1 MKILTDPKAR
11 EGLRNAVRKLFA
23 QNGNPAEEGH
33 ATPAV
38 RMGRLQA
45 YIMIRFEGFEA
56 VKDCVAHLGVTDAQ
70 DAVHLVKEVDSELVA
85 MGYHENGKA

>member
-11 EGLRNAVRKLFA
+11 ERLRHAVRKLFN
-23 QNGNPAEEGH
+23 QNGNPAEEGR

-45 YIMIRFEGFEA
+45 YVMIRLEGFEA
-56 VKDCVAHLGVTDAQ
+56 VKDRVAHLGVTNAQ
-70 DAVHLVKEVDSELVA
+70 DAAQLVKEVNSELA
-85 MGYHENGKA
+85 EIGYHENGR